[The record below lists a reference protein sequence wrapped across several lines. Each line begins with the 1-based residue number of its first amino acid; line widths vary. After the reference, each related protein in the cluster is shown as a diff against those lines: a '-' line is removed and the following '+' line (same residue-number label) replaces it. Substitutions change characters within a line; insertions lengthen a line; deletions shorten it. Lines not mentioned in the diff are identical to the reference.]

1 MIKTGEQNESNKVSS
16 HVSNCVMVSLS
27 KRSRFDEK
35 GLPTIAAITINIRQV
50 ASNEGEK
57 MLALINKIK
66 DGKGVITI
74 V

>member
-1 MIKTGEQNESNKVSS
+1 MSQTKYQICFQLRYGFSVQRSS
-16 HVSNCVMVSLS
+16 
-27 KRSRFDEK
+27 FDEK